1 MKTYLPYIAVTLAM
15 FFWASSFIVMKFIF
29 VYMGPFT
36 MTFLRLLIACII
48 MPALYY
54 ISPQRDRIK
63 LSHIPQFMLLAF
75 FEPFIYFIGESNG
88 MQYVTASFGAVIIS
102 MIPLITPIIA
112 WFIIKEPVTRWG
124 IAGTIISF
132 LGVTLI
138 VLEANEISATFKGMA
153 LLFLA
158 VFGAVGYGIQLR
170 KIAVEYKP
178 VTIVMIQTFLGM
190 LYFLP
195 VFLLVE
201 GKQFFSDIPPFA
213 AFYPVVG
220 LAVFCTCGSF
230 LFFTYAL
237 KKIGLN
243 NANIF
248 SNMIPVFTAVLAF
261 IILHEMISLRK
272 LSGIIIVVAGLF
284 ISQIPFFIRR
294 RKISV
299 KIKSF
304 T

>member
-1 MKTYLPYIAVTLAM
+1 MKKYLPYIAVILAM
-15 FFWASSFIVMKFIF
+15 FFWASSFIAMKFIF
-29 VYMGPFT
+29 IHMGPFT

-54 ISPQRDRIK
+54 ISPQRDKIK

-102 MIPLITPIIA
+102 MIPLITPVIA
-112 WFIIKEPVTRWG
+112 WFIIKEPVTKWG

-158 VFGAVGYGIQLR
+158 VFGAVGYGIQLH

-178 VTIVMIQTFLGM
+178 VTIVTIQTFLGM

-201 GKQFFSDIPPFA
+201 GKQFFSDIPPLA

-294 RKISV
+294 RKISM

>member
-1 MKTYLPYIAVTLAM
+1 MKKSLPYIAVIMAM
-15 FFWASSFIVMKFIF
+15 FFWASSFIAMKYVFDF
-29 VYMGPFT
+29 MGPFT
-36 MTFLRLLIACII
+36 MTFLRLIVACII

-54 ISPQRDRIK
+54 LSPQRDVIK
-63 LSHIPQFMLLAF
+63 KKHIPQFMLLAF

-88 MQYVTASFGAVIIS
+88 MQYVSASFGAVIIS
-102 MIPLITPIIA
+102 LIPLVTPIFA
-112 WFIIKEPVTRWG
+112 WFLIKEPVTKWG
-124 IAGTIISF
+124 IIGAVISF
-132 LGVTLI
+132 SGVVLI
-138 VLEANEISATFKGMA
+138 VLETNELGATIKGMA

-158 VFGAVGYGIQLR
+158 VFGAVGYGIKLKQ
-170 KIAVEYKP
+170 IALHYKP
-178 VTIVMIQTFLGM
+178 VTIVTIQTFFGM

-201 GKQFFSDIPPFA
+201 GRSFFGNIPPLE
-213 AFYPVVG
+213 AFYPVLG
-220 LAVFCTCGSF
+220 LAIFCTCGSF
-230 LFFTYAL
+230 LLFTYAL

-248 SNMIPVFTAVLAF
+248 SNMIPVFAAILAF

-284 ISQIPFFIRR
+284 ISQMPALRR
-294 RKISV
+294 HKRSNM

>member
-1 MKTYLPYIAVTLAM
+1 MKTYLPYFAVIVAM
-15 FFWASSFIVMKFIF
+15 LFWSSSFIAMKFIF
-29 VYMGPFT
+29 IYMGPFT

-54 ISPQRDRIK
+54 LSPQRDVIK
-63 LSHIPQFMLLAF
+63 PKHIPQFMLLAL
-75 FEPFIYFIGESNG
+75 FEPFIYFIGESCG
-88 MQYVTASFGAVIIS
+88 MQYVSASFGAVIIS
-102 MIPLITPIIA
+102 LIPLITLIFA

-124 IAGTIISF
+124 IIGAVISF
-132 LGVTLI
+132 LGVVVI
-138 VLEANEISATFKGMA
+138 VLETNELGATLKGMA
-153 LLFLA
+153 LLFVA
-158 VFGAVGYGIQLR
+158 VFGAVGYGIKLR
-170 KIAVEYKP
+170 QIAVEYEP
-178 VTIVMIQTFLGM
+178 VTIVTVQTFFGM

-201 GKQFFSDIPPFA
+201 GKQFFSDIPPLT
-213 AFYPVVG
+213 AFYPVLG
-220 LAVFCTCGSF
+220 LAIFCTCGSF
-230 LFFTYAL
+230 LLFTYAL
-237 KKIGLN
+237 RKIGLN

-248 SNMIPVFTAVLAF
+248 CNMIPVFTAILAF

-284 ISQIPFFIRR
+284 ISQIPALRR
-294 RKISV
+294 HKSRKM

>member
-15 FFWASSFIVMKFIF
+15 FFWSSSFIVMKFIF
-29 VYMGPFT
+29 IYMGPFT

-201 GKQFFSDIPPFA
+201 GKQFFSDIPPLA

>member
-1 MKTYLPYIAVTLAM
+1 MKKYLPYIAVILAM
-15 FFWASSFIVMKFIF
+15 FFWASSFIAMKYIF

-54 ISPQRDRIK
+54 LSPQRDRIK
-63 LSHIPQFMLLAF
+63 LKHIPKFMLLAF

-112 WFIIKEPVTRWG
+112 WFIIKEPVTKWG
-124 IAGTIISF
+124 ISGAIISF
-132 LGVTLI
+132 LGVALI
-138 VLEANEISATFKGMA
+138 LLEANEISATLKGMA

-158 VFGAVGYGIQLR
+158 VFGAVGYGILLR
-170 KIAVEYKP
+170 QITMEFKP
-178 VTIVMIQTFLGM
+178 VTIVTVQTFLGM

-201 GKQFFSDIPPFA
+201 GKHFFSNIPPLT
-213 AFYPVVG
+213 AFYPVLG

-230 LFFTYAL
+230 LLFTYAM
-237 KKIGLN
+237 KNIGLN

-248 SNMIPVFTAVLAF
+248 SNMIPVFTALLAF
-261 IILHEMISLRK
+261 FILHELISLRK
-272 LSGIIIVVAGLF
+272 LTGIIIVVAGLF
-284 ISQIPFFIRR
+284 ISQIPFFISRR
-294 RKISV
+294 DCS
-299 KIKSF
+299 